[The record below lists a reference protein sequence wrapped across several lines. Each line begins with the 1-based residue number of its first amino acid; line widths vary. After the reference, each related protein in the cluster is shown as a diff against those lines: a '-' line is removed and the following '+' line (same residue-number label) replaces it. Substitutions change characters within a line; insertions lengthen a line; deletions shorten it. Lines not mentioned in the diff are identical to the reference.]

1 MASGYHSRSPE
12 EFRRYLKEL
21 NAPNKTRNWRNI
33 LLIIDLFLLLL
44 VFYMVS
50 KKLNPSLE
58 VPSKTS
64 SKIVLSE
71 LQIYIAKSN
80 TPLPSSVSYFL
91 FAANQSN
98 QPIVFGNNTKLA
110 LIVRSESAQECLKKE
125 FQLTEKNIHPGMS
138 ENYAFFFE
146 KIPENE
152 LLEDCKSVYK
162 KPPFPRTIDTFFKKK
177 YRIDT
182 FFYITEANGEKKEL
196 VLIDD
201 NW

>member
-12 EFRRYLKEL
+12 EFRKYLKEL

-58 VPSKTS
+58 VPNKTS
-64 SKIVLSE
+64 SKIVLSD
-71 LQIYIAKSN
+71 LQIYIAKSI

-98 QPIVFGNNTKLA
+98 QPIQFGRNTKLN
-110 LIVRSESAQECLKKE
+110 LVVRSESHQECLKKD
-125 FQLTEKNIHPGMS
+125 FVLSEKNIQPGMS

-152 LLEDCKSVYK
+152 LSEDCKSVYK